1 MWAQAEWWSRNNVK
15 YQLKKINIRVYSGLR
30 AALEWFFRCRLIFS
44 CYEEGEKKG
53 VGGSDG
59 AKSGGVL
66 AENCPTIIKFANW
79 IITETK

>member
-1 MWAQAEWWSRNNVK
+1 MEW
-15 YQLKKINIRVYSGLR
+15 I
-30 AALEWFFRCRLIFS
+30 FRCRLIF
-44 CYEEGEKKG
+44 CPEGGEIEG
-53 VGGSDG
+53 VGSSDG

>member
-1 MWAQAEWWSRNNVK
+1 MK

-30 AALEWFFRCRLIFS
+30 AALEWIFRCRLIFLLRR
-44 CYEEGEKKG
+44 GRKKG

>member
-1 MWAQAEWWSRNNVK
+1 MWVQAEWWSRNNVK

-30 AALEWFFRCRLIFS
+30 AALEWIFRCRLIF
-44 CYEEGEKKG
+44 YPEGSEIEG
-53 VGGSDG
+53 VGSSDG

-66 AENCPTIIKFANW
+66 ADNCPTIIKFANW